1 MEQARKNLK
10 TTSIIVLALAG
21 LSLINL
27 LFGIFFG
34 DLNTELNNATIPDG
48 APDNVILITKIFV
61 LVVSILILLPQLY
74 VGLKGLKMAKKP
86 DSSRGHIVWGII
98 LVVFTAC
105 GLLSPFVALIQG
117 NGDAFGNV
125 SELLS
130 IAVDVFVL
138 FEFVKYAR
146 AVRKAV

>member
-1 MEQARKNLK
+1 MEQARKKLK
-10 TTSIIVLALAG
+10 TTSVIVLALAG
-21 LSLINL
+21 LSLLNL
-27 LFGIFFG
+27 IFGIFFG

-48 APDNVILITKIFV
+48 SPDNVILIAKIFV
-61 LVVSILILLPQLY
+61 LVVSFLMLLPQLY

-86 DSSRGHIVWGII
+86 DSSRGHIIWGII
-98 LVVFTAC
+98 LLVFTAC
-105 GLLSPFVALIQG
+105 GLLSPLSAFLQG
-117 NGDAFGNV
+117 DSDAFANV
-125 SELLS
+125 AEFMS

>member
-10 TTSIIVLALAG
+10 TSSIIVLALAG
-21 LSLINL
+21 LSLLNL
-27 LFGIFFG
+27 IFGIFFG

-48 APDNVILITKIFV
+48 SPDNVILITKIFV
-61 LVVSILILLPQLY
+61 LVVSFLMLLPQLY

-86 DSSRGHIVWGII
+86 DSSRGHIIWGII
-98 LVVFTAC
+98 LLVFTAC
-105 GLLSPFVALIQG
+105 GLLSPLSAFLQG
-117 NGDAFGNV
+117 DSDAFANV
-125 SELLS
+125 AEFMS

-146 AVRKAV
+146 AVRKSV

>member
-21 LSLINL
+21 LSLLNL
-27 LFGIFFG
+27 IFGIFFG

-48 APDNVILITKIFV
+48 SPDNVILITKIFV
-61 LVVSILILLPQLY
+61 LVVSFLMLLPQLY

-86 DSSRGHIVWGII
+86 DSSRGHIIWGII
-98 LVVFTAC
+98 LLVFTAC
-105 GLLSPFVALIQG
+105 GLLSPLSAFLQG
-117 NGDAFGNV
+117 DSDAFANV
-125 SELLS
+125 AEFMS

>member
-10 TTSIIVLALAG
+10 TSSIIVLALAG
-21 LSLINL
+21 LSLLNL
-27 LFGIFFG
+27 IFGIFFG
-34 DLNTELNNATIPDG
+34 DLSTELNNATIPDG

-117 NGDAFGNV
+117 SGDAFGNIA
-125 SELLS
+125 ELLNCL
-130 IAVDVFVL
+130 VL
-138 FEFVKYAR
+138 RWTFLFCLSS
-146 AVRKAV
+146 

>member
-10 TTSIIVLALAG
+10 TSSIIVLALAG
-21 LSLINL
+21 LSLLNL
-27 LFGIFFG
+27 IFGIFFG
-34 DLNTELNNATIPDG
+34 DLNTELNDATIPDG

-61 LVVSILILLPQLY
+61 LVVSVLILLPQLY
-74 VGLKGLKMAKKP
+74 VGLKGLKIAKKP

-105 GLLSPFVALIQG
+105 GLLAPFGALIQG
-117 NGDAFGNV
+117 NGNAFGNV

-130 IAVDVFVL
+130 IAVDVVVL
-138 FEFVKYAR
+138 FEFVKYAI

>member
-10 TTSIIVLALAG
+10 TSSIIVLALAG
-21 LSLINL
+21 LSLLNL
-27 LFGIFFG
+27 IFGIFFG

-48 APDNVILITKIFV
+48 SPDNVILIAKIFV
-61 LVVSILILLPQLY
+61 LVVSILMLLPQLY
-74 VGLKGLKMAKKP
+74 IGLKGLKMAKKP
-86 DSSRGHIVWGII
+86 DASRGHIVWGII
-98 LVVFTAC
+98 LVVFTAM
-105 GLLSPFVALIQG
+105 GLLSPLAAFLQG
-117 NGDAFGNV
+117 DGDAFANV
-125 SELLS
+125 AEFMS

>member
-21 LSLINL
+21 LSLLNL
-27 LFGIFFG
+27 IFGIFFG

-48 APDNVILITKIFV
+48 SPDNVILITKIFV
-61 LVVSILILLPQLY
+61 LVVSFLMLLPQLY
-74 VGLKGLKMAKKP
+74 IGLKGLKMAKKP
-86 DSSRGHIVWGII
+86 DSSRGHIIWGII
-98 LVVFTAC
+98 LLVFTAC
-105 GLLSPFVALIQG
+105 GLLSPLSAFLQG
-117 NGDAFGNV
+117 DSDAFANV
-125 SELLS
+125 AEFMS

>member
-10 TTSIIVLALAG
+10 TSSIIVLALAG
-21 LSLINL
+21 LSLLNL
-27 LFGIFFG
+27 IFGIFFG

-48 APDNVILITKIFV
+48 APGNVILITKIFV

-98 LVVFTAC
+98 LLVFTAC
-105 GLLSPFVALIQG
+105 GLLSPLSAFLQG
-117 NGDAFGNV
+117 DSDAFANV
-125 SELLS
+125 AEFMS

>member
-10 TTSIIVLALAG
+10 TASIIVLALAG
-21 LSLINL
+21 LSLLNL
-27 LFGIFFG
+27 IFGIFFG

-48 APDNVILITKIFV
+48 SPDNVILIAKIFV
-61 LVVSILILLPQLY
+61 LVVSILMLLPQLY
-74 VGLKGLKMAKKP
+74 IGLKGLKMAKKP
-86 DSSRGHIVWGII
+86 DSSRGHIIWGII
-98 LVVFTAC
+98 LLVFTAC
-105 GLLSPFVALIQG
+105 GLLSPLSAFLQG
-117 NGDAFGNV
+117 DSDAFANV
-125 SELLS
+125 AEFMS

>member
-10 TTSIIVLALAG
+10 TSSIIVLALAG
-21 LSLINL
+21 LSLLNL
-27 LFGIFFG
+27 IFGIFFG

-48 APDNVILITKIFV
+48 SPDNVILITKIFV
-61 LVVSILILLPQLY
+61 LVVSFLMLLPQLY

-86 DSSRGHIVWGII
+86 DSSRGHIIWGII
-98 LVVFTAC
+98 LLVFTAC
-105 GLLSPFVALIQG
+105 GLLSPLSAFLQG
-117 NGDAFGNV
+117 DSDAFANV
-125 SELLS
+125 AEFMS